1 MKRLT
6 IMALGALALSGCT
19 GTHISKPA
27 VCDGKHRRPAN
38 LYGSILP
45 TLPVPLPASQQQG
58 GQSMV
63 EPDPGSGPEA
73 LPAPPQAPA
82 LPPART
88 PAPPPSAGK
97 MPVLPPASSPPSAV
111 PPAPKTS
118 QRDTALSYF
127 SC

>member
-1 MKRLT
+1 
-6 IMALGALALSGCT
+6 MALGALALSGCT

-45 TLPVPLPASQQQG
+45 ALPVPLPPSQQQG

-63 EPDPGSGPEA
+63 EPGPAQGPGA
-73 LPAPPQAPA
+73 LPAPPRTPA
-82 LPPART
+82 LPPA
-88 PAPPPSAGK
+88 PALASPPEAGDTTA
-97 MPVLPPASSPPSAV
+97 LPPASSAPDAA

-118 QRDTALSYF
+118 RRDTALSYF